1 MYSFYIPY
9 LITNAHV
16 KLHYISL
23 PPLAITGYKDNRK
36 CIVPETATIVPKG
49 NKLELS
55 DFESTVIKDLIQ
67 GLANTAGE

>member
-16 KLHYISL
+16 KLHYIY
-23 PPLAITGYKDNRK
+23 LAITGYKDNRK

-67 GLANTAGE
+67 GLANTGGK

>member
-16 KLHYISL
+16 KLHYIY
-23 PPLAITGYKDNRK
+23 LAITGYKDNRK

-55 DFESTVIKDLIQ
+55 DFEQ
-67 GLANTAGE
+67 